1 MGDAYTLYRIV
12 GKDSTVAWF
21 CAPSQPEGSL
31 KEILEATL
39 EKAKTYEVVENG
51 LPYSTALN
59 LLWDKNSDLDDQEK
73 VDKALAAVVDSLD
86 GEILSE
92 RDH

>member
-1 MGDAYTLYRIV
+1 
-12 GKDSTVAWF
+12 
-21 CAPSQPEGSL
+21 
-31 KEILEATL
+31 
-39 EKAKTYEVVENG
+39 EVVENG